1 MKLLVYWT
9 VMDVSSL
16 FWLTYQAPK
25 SPVLQVLTMPFTMQ
39 DFSSVSSR
47 PKSGINTKPSNIS
60 VTKNLKKTLQLS
72 KDIDIFYPKTG
83 KEFKIFAGMQEYAI
97 RRYNDVYIV
106 KPCSSKYTDVNDVE
120 ENTLNFTEND
130 KMLSSKKIN
139 KNRAQSAKIINSE
152 AKVINQIILC
162 VNVFL
167 IIS

>member
-1 MKLLVYWT
+1 
-9 VMDVSSL
+9 MDVSSL

-25 SPVLQVLTMPFTMQ
+25 SPVLQVLTMPFTLQ

-60 VTKNLKKTLQLS
+60 VTKSLKKTLQLN
-72 KDIDIFYPKTG
+72 KDIDSCNPKTG

-120 ENTLNFTEND
+120 ESTLKLSEKND
-130 KMLSSKKIN
+130 KILSSKKIN
-139 KNRAQSAKIINSE
+139 NNRAQSAKIINSE
-152 AKVINQIILC
+152 AKVT
-162 VNVFL
+162 
-167 IIS
+167 